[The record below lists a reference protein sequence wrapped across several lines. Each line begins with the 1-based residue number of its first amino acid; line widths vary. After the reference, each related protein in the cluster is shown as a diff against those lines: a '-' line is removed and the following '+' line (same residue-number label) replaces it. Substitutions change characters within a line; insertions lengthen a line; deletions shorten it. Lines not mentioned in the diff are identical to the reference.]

1 MAPFMKGMP
10 MTEIDW
16 PRRAGLSAALDEA
29 AIVAI
34 TDRAGQILYCNQK
47 FVDVS
52 GYSREELVGQ
62 NHRLVN
68 SGHHPR
74 DFFQTLYRTVAEGAV
89 WRGTI
94 QNRKKNGELYWV
106 DTTIVPN
113 PGADGRPETYTAIRF

>member
-1 MAPFMKGMP
+1 
-10 MTEIDW
+10 MTDIDW
-16 PRRAGLSAALDEA
+16 PRRAGLSGALDEA

-47 FVDVS
+47 FAEVS
-52 GYSREELVGQ
+52 GYSCEELVGR

-74 DFFQTLYRTVAEGAV
+74 EFFQALYHTIASGAV

-94 QNRKKNGELYWV
+94 YDPKAGKSYRSVLRRLDANRLEVKGCIGPFCQTQVWRR
-106 DTTIVPN
+106 
-113 PGADGRPETYTAIRF
+113 GG